1 MRKLKKSF
9 TLIELLIVV
18 AIIGILAGVG
28 IPMYNGYMANAKVA
42 ATKANHKT
50 ISSFMTA
57 VHMKCSLGTTTFK
70 FKLDPQG
77 KSGNYVCSPT
87 TGALYFA
94 MMAPQH
100 FKWEGTRNP
109 FNETDNALYYDRTNS
124 MPATIGR
131 TNISAPS
138 GSNRLVFN
146 TRWGNGNDE
155 TLSSS
160 FEP

>member
-1 MRKLKKSF
+1 MKKAF

-28 IPMYNGYMANAKVA
+28 IPMYNGYMAEAKVA

-50 ISSFMTA
+50 ISSFVTA
-57 VHMKCSLGTTTFK
+57 VHMKCSLGTTTFQ
-70 FKLDPQG
+70 FRMDPQG
-77 KSGNYVCSPT
+77 KLNKSVCSPT
-87 TGALYFA
+87 TGALFFA

>member
-1 MRKLKKSF
+1 MTKGF

-28 IPMYNGYMANAKVA
+28 IPMYNGYMSEAKVS

-50 ISSFMTA
+50 ISNFMTA
-57 VHMKCSLGTTTFK
+57 VHMKCSLRTTTFQ
-70 FKLDPQG
+70 FKMDPQG
-77 KSGNYVCSPT
+77 KTNKSVCSPS
-87 TGALYFA
+87 TGALFFA
-94 MMAPQH
+94 IMAPMH

-109 FNETDNALYYDRTNS
+109 FNETENAVYYDRNNS
-124 MPATIGR
+124 MPGTIGR
-131 TNISAPS
+131 TNISVPR
-138 GSNRLVFN
+138 GSNKLVFN
-146 TRWGNGNDE
+146 TRWGNGNND